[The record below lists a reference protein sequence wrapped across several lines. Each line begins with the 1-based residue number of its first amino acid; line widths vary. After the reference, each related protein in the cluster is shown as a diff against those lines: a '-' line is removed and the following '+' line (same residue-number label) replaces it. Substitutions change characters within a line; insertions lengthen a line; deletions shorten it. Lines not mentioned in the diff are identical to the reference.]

1 MFLVLAALAWLLYTL
16 VKDDDDDSGNDEG
29 FEANDPSL
37 RPMVIDKSP

>member
-16 VKDDDDDSGNDEG
+16 VKDDDDDSGNEG